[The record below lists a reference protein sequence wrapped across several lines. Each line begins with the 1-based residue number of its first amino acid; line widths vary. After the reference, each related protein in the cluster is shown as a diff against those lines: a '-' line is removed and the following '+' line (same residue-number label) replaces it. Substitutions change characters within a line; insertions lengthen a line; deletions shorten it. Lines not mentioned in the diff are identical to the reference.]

1 MFNGLLETTKRK
13 AEELAKESK
22 IKVMK
27 TYEETSSS
35 VKKKLAN
42 KEVSITL
49 AQLKEL
55 KSGRSEYVLLDN
67 GLKLVLKEGI

>member
-1 MFNGLLETTKRK
+1 MLNGLLETTKRK

-22 IKVMK
+22 SKVMK

-42 KEVSITL
+42 KEVSITSAKL
-49 AQLKEL
+49 EEL
-55 KSGRSEYVLLDN
+55 KSSEAGYVILDN
-67 GLKLVLKEGI
+67 GLKLVLKEEA